1 MIPQLEKE
9 SKEFEKLLK
18 VMRKLRDP
26 QNGCPWDLDQ
36 THQSIRSNLLE
47 ETHEALE
54 ALDNNDKT
62 LMVEEF
68 GDVLFQVI
76 FHAQIAQDEESFG
89 IYDVLQ
95 NIISKLITRH
105 PHVFGD
111 TESMTTDKVL
121 FQWEQIKAKE
131 RAQKQNKGQS
141 ILDGIPKSMPALA
154 AAQSM
159 NSRVRRT
166 NLLENS
172 KDSSIEQII
181 ILFNEAENNT
191 NLIMREQEIGK
202 AFFLLADKADVLGID
217 AESALRSAN
226 EKFRSKIKEI
236 ESNVKGV
243 E

>member
-9 SKEFEKLLK
+9 SKEFVKLLQ

-76 FHAQIAQDEESFG
+76 FHAQIAEDEESFG

-95 NIISKLITRH
+95 NIVSKLITRH

-131 RAQKQNKGQS
+131 RAQKQNNGQS

-181 ILFNEAENNT
+181 ILFNEAEKNT

-202 AFFLLADKADVLGID
+202 ALFLLADKADVLGID

-226 EKFRSKIKEI
+226 EKFRFQIKEI
-236 ESNVKGV
+236 ESNAKRVG
-243 E
+243 

>member
-95 NIISKLITRH
+95 NIVSKLITRH

>member
-9 SKEFEKLLK
+9 SKEFVKLLQ

-76 FHAQIAQDEESFG
+76 FHAQIAEDEESFG

-95 NIISKLITRH
+95 NIVSKLITRH

-131 RAQKQNKGQS
+131 RAQKQNNGQS

-181 ILFNEAENNT
+181 ILFNEAEKNT

-202 AFFLLADKADVLGID
+202 ALFLLADKADVLGID

-226 EKFRSKIKEI
+226 EKFRFQIKEI
-236 ESNVKGV
+236 ESNAKGV
-243 E
+243 G

>member
-1 MIPQLEKE
+1 M
-9 SKEFEKLLK
+9 
-18 VMRKLRDP
+18 
-26 QNGCPWDLDQ
+26 
-36 THQSIRSNLLE
+36 
-47 ETHEALE
+47 
-54 ALDNNDKT
+54 
-62 LMVEEF
+62 
-68 GDVLFQVI
+68 
-76 FHAQIAQDEESFG
+76 
-89 IYDVLQ
+89 LQ
-95 NIISKLITRH
+95 NIVSKLITRH

-131 RAQKQNKGQS
+131 RAQKQNNGQS

-181 ILFNEAENNT
+181 ILFNEAEKNT

-202 AFFLLADKADVLGID
+202 ALFLLADKADVLGID

-226 EKFRSKIKEI
+226 EKFRFQIKEI
-236 ESNVKGV
+236 EINAKRVG
-243 E
+243 

>member
-26 QNGCPWDLDQ
+26 QNGCPWDIDQ

-95 NIISKLITRH
+95 NIVSKLITRH

-166 NLLENS
+166 NLLENPE
-172 KDSSIEQII
+172 DSSIEQII

>member
-9 SKEFEKLLK
+9 SKEFVKLLQ

-26 QNGCPWDLDQ
+26 QNGCPWDLNQ

-76 FHAQIAQDEESFG
+76 FHAQIAEDEESFG

-95 NIISKLITRH
+95 NIVSKLITRH

-131 RAQKQNKGQS
+131 RAQKQNNGQS

-181 ILFNEAENNT
+181 ILFNEAEKNT

-202 AFFLLADKADVLGID
+202 ALFLLADKADVLGID

-226 EKFRSKIKEI
+226 EKFRFQIKEI
-236 ESNVKGV
+236 ESNAKGV

>member
-1 MIPQLEKE
+1 VIPQLEKE
-9 SKEFEKLLK
+9 SKEFVKLLQ

-26 QNGCPWDLDQ
+26 QNGCPWDLNQ

-76 FHAQIAQDEESFG
+76 FHAQIAEDEESFG

-95 NIISKLITRH
+95 NIVSKLITRH

-131 RAQKQNKGQS
+131 RAQKQNNGQS

-181 ILFNEAENNT
+181 ILFNEAEKNT

-202 AFFLLADKADVLGID
+202 ALFLLADKADVLGID

-226 EKFRSKIKEI
+226 EKFRFQIKEI
-236 ESNVKGV
+236 ESNAKRVG
-243 E
+243 

>member
-9 SKEFEKLLK
+9 SKEFVKLLQ

-26 QNGCPWDLDQ
+26 QNGCPWDLNQ

-76 FHAQIAQDEESFG
+76 FHAQIAEDEESFG

-95 NIISKLITRH
+95 NIVSKLITRH

-131 RAQKQNKGQS
+131 RAQKQNNGQS

-181 ILFNEAENNT
+181 ILFNEAEKNT

-202 AFFLLADKADVLGID
+202 ALFLLADKADVLGID

-226 EKFRSKIKEI
+226 EKFRFQIKEI
-236 ESNVKGV
+236 ESNAKRVG
-243 E
+243 